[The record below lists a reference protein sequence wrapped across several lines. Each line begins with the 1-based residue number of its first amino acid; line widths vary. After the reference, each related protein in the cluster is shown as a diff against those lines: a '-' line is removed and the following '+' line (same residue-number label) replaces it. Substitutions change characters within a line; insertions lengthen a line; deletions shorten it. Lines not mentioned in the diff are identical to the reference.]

1 MEENFCSFYSNFIL
15 NLYIVYELNNWLHNL
30 SIDVILALNGLFGSV
45 KLIKCAV
52 ESKCQGIA
60 LMDHV
65 MGF

>member
-1 MEENFCSFYSNFIL
+1 ML

-45 KLIKCAV
+45 KLIKCTV

>member
-1 MEENFCSFYSNFIL
+1 ML